1 MFATTNPP
9 RAVTREVLLPYTNIF
24 EAEPIQGGKLKFSAS
39 LFIPKSGL
47 EPLARIKRAD
57 DAVIDDG
64 NDKFGGKRPNK
75 AALKFQ
81 LRDSEPFGSDHISD
95 TADFEGF
102 GTASD
107 DFLN

>member
-1 MFATTNPP
+1 MSATTNPP
-9 RAVTREVLLPYTNIF
+9 RVVTREVPLPYTNIF
-24 EAEPIQGGKLKFSAS
+24 EAEPIQGGKLKFSVS

-47 EPLARIKRAD
+47 KPLARIKRAG

-64 NDKFGGKRPNK
+64 NDKLGVKRPNK
-75 AALKFQ
+75 AALKF
-81 LRDSEPFGSDHISD
+81 REPLGSDRSSD
-95 TADFEGF
+95 TADFESF